1 MNILRKFFA
10 ALYIVLIFLAPTQ
23 FAFAAGEGEDAAA
36 AAAPASDQAGD
47 TGGTVLPVTKFE
59 DIKDC
64 ERVMFYV
71 NIDVDTVKKIVTKRE
86 AQTLEGIGSVTA
98 NDILGCAIK
107 TGDIKLWMAPFYV
120 RYVLEFVIGVAGLLV
135 VGGIVYG
142 GYLYLFG
149 ALTEQKE
156 QGKKAIINS
165 LIGLV
170 LSLSAWA
177 IVSIVIQFVSR

>member
-1 MNILRKFFA
+1 MSFLRKFFA
-10 ALYIVLIFLAPTQ
+10 VLCLIFAFSASAPL
-23 FAFAAGEGEDAAA
+23 AFAAETEVTG
-36 AAAPASDQAGD
+36 APTDQAGD
-47 TGGTVLPVTKFE
+47 TGGTILPETRFTE
-59 DIKDC
+59 ISDC
-64 ERVMFYV
+64 EIIMFHV
-71 NIDVDTVKKIVTKRE
+71 NVDMEKVKEVVITRE
-86 AQTLEGIGSVTA
+86 AALFDGFDVLVTA

-107 TGDIKLWMAPFYV
+107 TGDIKLWMVPFYI
-120 RYVLEFVIGVAGLLV
+120 RYILEFIIGVAGLLV
-135 VGGIVYG
+135 VGGIIYG

-165 LIGLV
+165 IIGLV

>member
-10 ALYIVLIFLAPTQ
+10 VLYIILIFLAPAQ
-23 FAFAAGEGEDAAA
+23 FAFAADDGEQPAV
-36 AAAPASDQAGD
+36 APGAGQAGD
-47 TGGTVLPVTKFE
+47 TGGTVLPVTQFD

-64 ERVMFYV
+64 ERVMFHV

-86 AQTLEGIGSVTA
+86 SQALEGITPPVTA

-107 TGDIKLWMAPFYV
+107 TGDIKLWMVPFYV
-120 RYVLEFVIGVAGLLV
+120 RYILEFVIGVAGLLV

>member
-1 MNILRKFFA
+1 MNILRKIFAGFYIISLLSLSVFA
-10 ALYIVLIFLAPTQ
+10 ASPEAAGAPTY
-23 FAFAAGEGEDAAA
+23 
-36 AAAPASDQAGD
+36 QAGD
-47 TGGTVLPVTKFE
+47 SGGTVLPSTRFE
-59 DIKDC
+59 KIVDC
-64 ERVMFYV
+64 ERIMFYV
-71 NIDVDTVKKIVTKRE
+71 NIDVDAMRKAVSTRE
-86 AQTLEGIGSVTA
+86 GVILEGLPSMGEYGALVTA

-107 TGDIKLWMAPFYV
+107 TGDIKLWMVPFYI